1 MSHQGNDE
9 IIDNERDNLCEG
21 FAETY
26 EPTINPKDYPNVS
39 GIFGNYEY
47 DKECDNYVKIK
58 STKDQKEDQI
68 ITCPTCSGDGEIIE
82 RREEER

>member
-1 MSHQGNDE
+1 MSHKGNDE
-9 IIDNERDNLCEG
+9 IIDNERDNL
-21 FAETY
+21 
-26 EPTINPKDYPNVS
+26 TINPKDYPNVS
-39 GIFGNYEY
+39 GLFGNYEY
-47 DKECDNYVKIK
+47 NKECDNYVKIK